1 MVWFG
6 EAVPAYDEAIQL
18 LQDADIFIVIGST
31 LTVYPVAGLIH
42 EIPTHCD
49 AFYIDPQADYSRVP
63 SQYHL
68 IKKTASEGMKQLFE
82 QLKQD

>member
-1 MVWFG
+1 VLKVIRFVRMWSGLVKRF
-6 EAVPAYDEAIQL
+6 
-18 LQDADIFIVIGST
+18 DADIFIVIGST

-82 QLKQD
+82 QLKRD

>member
-42 EIPTHCD
+42 EIVTHCD
-49 AFYIDPQADYSRVP
+49 ALYIDPQVDYSRVP

-68 IKKTASEGMKQLFE
+68 IKKTASKGMKQLFE